1 MLRLRPIPDEQLVT
15 FRDYSV
21 FGLRVRSEIPLPEL
35 FEAGPGDIDVT
46 IRLGEVPIVEG
57 SDTGLAA
64 DGDAL
69 ILHIFDIARYRI
81 SGGDTIVVN
90 PEPGVP
96 DRNVRLF
103 LLGSAFGALIHQ
115 RGLLPLH
122 ANAIEVDGKAV
133 AFMGA
138 SGAGKSTLAAWFHDS
153 GHRIAADDV
162 CVVRFDHG
170 IPYVSPGLPRLRL
183 WLEALEAMGR
193 EPSIYARSY
202 AGANLEKFD
211 VPVARET
218 SSGADLKLGAVYL
231 LERSKRFAIHPLEG
245 VEAAEV
251 VFANT
256 YRGQY
261 IGAAKGYLSH
271 WAACVQLV
279 QSTPIYRLDRPWRLD
294 RLGNDCELVLQH
306 VRSGA
311 LATEAARWA

>member
-1 MLRLRPIPDEQLVT
+1 M
-15 FRDYSV
+15 
-21 FGLRVRSEIPLPEL
+21 
-35 FEAGPGDIDVT
+35 
-46 IRLGEVPIVEG
+46 
-57 SDTGLAA
+57 

-69 ILHIFDIARYRI
+69 LLHIFGIARFRI
-81 SGGDTIVVN
+81 SGGDRVVVD
-90 PEPGVP
+90 PEPDVP
-96 DRNVRLF
+96 DGNVRLY
-103 LLGSAFGALIHQ
+103 LLGSAFGALLHQ

-138 SGAGKSTLAAWFHDS
+138 SGAGKSTLAAWFHDR

-162 CVVRFDHG
+162 CVVRFDADGPH
-170 IPYVSPGLPRLRL
+170 VSPGLPRLRL

-193 EPSIYARSY
+193 EPSTYARSY
-202 AGANLEKFD
+202 AGAQNLEKFD

-218 SSGADLKLGAVYL
+218 SAGADLQLGAVYL
-231 LERSKRFAIHPLEG
+231 LGRGDRFAIRRLEG
-245 VEAAEV
+245 VEAAEAAY
-251 VFANT
+251 ANT

-279 QSTPIYRLDRPWRLD
+279 QSTPIYRLERPWGLD
-294 RLGNDCELVLQH
+294 RLDNDCGRILQH

-311 LATEAARWA
+311 LASGVARRA